1 MLDGIYDNYY
11 FTEQMNNKDISFD
24 YKIKKCISTSK
35 NAIKLLDYI
44 CFPKEIVDSAF
55 KYIQSIN

>member
-1 MLDGIYDNYY
+1 MEYDNYY

-24 YKIKKCISTSK
+24 YKIKKDISTSK

-44 CFPKEIVDSAF
+44 SFPKEIVNSAF
-55 KYIQSIN
+55 K